1 VRELQELML
10 GDALLARSNVVFTPH
25 VAFNSV
31 EAIELLERVTAEN
44 ITAFAAGQPVHLVS

>member
-1 VRELQELML
+1 ML

-31 EAIELLERVTAEN
+31 EAVQRVQEITVEN
-44 ITAFAAGQPVHLVS
+44 ITAFVAGRLTNVVE